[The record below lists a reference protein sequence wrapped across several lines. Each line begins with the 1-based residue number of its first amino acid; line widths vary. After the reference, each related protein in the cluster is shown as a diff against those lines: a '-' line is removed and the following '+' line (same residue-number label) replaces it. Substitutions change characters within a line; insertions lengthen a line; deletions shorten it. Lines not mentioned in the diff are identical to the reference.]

1 MADYDRYDSR
11 TLDRDRSRSSFRN
24 DDRSERGESS
34 IFNFGRNDDR
44 HDRDRDRNIGRDEW
58 RGGRQSEGY
67 GGAGGR
73 GGYSG
78 RGASGL
84 GAGAAETRGSDSSHR
99 NRERGGD
106 NERYYGPDA
115 EREGIARD
123 ETGHLIASN
132 KVEGTAVYGR
142 DGERLGDIYNFMV
155 DKRSGH
161 VEYAVMS
168 YGGFLGMGMRY
179 YPLPWD
185 MLTYDTRQG
194 GYRVQLT
201 ERDLENAPS
210 FDRNSEPRYDRGYS
224 GRVHDYYGIRY

>member
-11 TLDRDRSRSSFRN
+11 TLNRDRMRGSTRY
-24 DDRSERGESS
+24 DDRQDRGDRGESS
-34 IFNFGRNDDR
+34 IFNFGR
-44 HDRDRDRNIGRDEW
+44 DRDRDGDRDRFGGN
-58 RGGRQSEGY
+58 RGM
-67 GGAGGR
+67 
-73 GGYSG
+73 
-78 RGASGL
+78 
-84 GAGAAETRGSDSSHR
+84 GAGAASYRSRERSGGSD
-99 NRERGGD
+99 
-106 NERYYGPDA
+106 RYYGPDD
-115 EREGIARD
+115 EREGLARD

-155 DKRSGH
+155 DKHSGH

-168 YGGFLGMGMRY
+168 YGGFLGMGVRY

-185 MLTYDTRQG
+185 MLSYDTRQG
-194 GYRVQLT
+194 GYRVQLS

-210 FDRNSEPRYDRGYS
+210 FDRNSEPRYDRSYS

>member
-11 TLDRDRSRSSFRN
+11 TLDRDRTRGSNRYEDRHGRG
-24 DDRSERGESS
+24 DDS
-34 IFNFGRNDDR
+34 IFNFGGG
-44 HDRDRDRNIGRDEW
+44 RDRDRNRDRDPDRDRFGGN
-58 RGGRQSEGY
+58 RGM
-67 GGAGGR
+67 
-73 GGYSG
+73 
-78 RGASGL
+78 
-84 GAGAAETRGSDSSHR
+84 GAGAASYRS
-99 NRERGGD
+99 RERSGGTD
-106 NERYYGPDA
+106 RNFGPDDD
-115 EREGIARD
+115 REGLARD

-185 MLTYDTRQG
+185 MLSYDTRQG

-201 ERDLENAPS
+201 ERDLESAPS
-210 FDRNSEPRYDRGYS
+210 FDRNSEPRYDRSYS

>member
-11 TLDRDRSRSSFRN
+11 TLNRDRMRGSTRY
-24 DDRSERGESS
+24 DDRHERGESS
-34 IFNFGRNDDR
+34 IFNFGR
-44 HDRDRDRNIGRDEW
+44 DRDRDRDSDRDRFGGN
-58 RGGRQSEGY
+58 RGM
-67 GGAGGR
+67 
-73 GGYSG
+73 
-78 RGASGL
+78 
-84 GAGAAETRGSDSSHR
+84 GAGAASYRSRERSGGSD
-99 NRERGGD
+99 
-106 NERYYGPDA
+106 RYYGPDD
-115 EREGIARD
+115 EREGLARD

-185 MLTYDTRQG
+185 MLSYDTRQG
-194 GYRVQLT
+194 GYRVQLS

-210 FDRNSEPRYDRGYS
+210 FDRNSEPRYDRSYS

>member
-11 TLDRDRSRSSFRN
+11 TLDRDRTRGSNRYEDRQGRG
-24 DDRSERGESS
+24 DDS
-34 IFNFGRNDDR
+34 IFNFGGG
-44 HDRDRDRNIGRDEW
+44 RDRDRNRDRDPDRDRFGGN
-58 RGGRQSEGY
+58 RGM
-67 GGAGGR
+67 
-73 GGYSG
+73 
-78 RGASGL
+78 
-84 GAGAAETRGSDSSHR
+84 GAGAASYRS
-99 NRERGGD
+99 RERSGGTD
-106 NERYYGPDA
+106 RNFGPDD
-115 EREGIARD
+115 EREGLARD

-185 MLTYDTRQG
+185 MLSYDTRQG

-201 ERDLENAPS
+201 ERDLESAPS
-210 FDRNSEPRYDRGYS
+210 FDRNSEPRYDRSYS

>member
-11 TLDRDRSRSSFRN
+11 TLNRDQMRGSSRY
-24 DDRSERGESS
+24 DDRHDRGDRGESS
-34 IFNFGRNDDR
+34 IFNFGG
-44 HDRDRDRNIGRDEW
+44 DRDRDRDRDGDRNRLGSN
-58 RGGRQSEGY
+58 RGM
-67 GGAGGR
+67 
-73 GGYSG
+73 
-78 RGASGL
+78 
-84 GAGAAETRGSDSSHR
+84 GAGAAGYRSREHSGSD
-99 NRERGGD
+99 
-106 NERYYGPDA
+106 RYYGPDD
-115 EREGIARD
+115 EREGLARD

-142 DGERLGDIYNFMV
+142 NGERLGDIYNFMV

-185 MLTYDTRQG
+185 MLSYDTRQG
-194 GYRVQLT
+194 GYRVQLS

-210 FDRNSEPRYDRGYS
+210 FDRNSEPRYDRSYS

>member
-11 TLDRDRSRSSFRN
+11 TLDRDRTRGSIGRDSRN
-24 DDRSERGESS
+24 DRGDSS
-34 IFNFGRNDDR
+34 IFNFGRDR
-44 HDRDRDRNIGRDEW
+44 DSDRERGGDRDRDRFGGN
-58 RGGRQSEGY
+58 RGV
-67 GGAGGR
+67 
-73 GGYSG
+73 
-78 RGASGL
+78 
-84 GAGAAETRGSDSSHR
+84 GAGAASYRD
-99 NRERGGD
+99 RERSGD
-106 NERYYGPDA
+106 SDRYYGPDD
-115 EREGIARD
+115 EREGLARD

-142 DGERLGDIYNFMV
+142 NGERLGDIYNFMV

-161 VEYAVMS
+161 VEYVVMS

-210 FDRNSEPRYDRGYS
+210 FDRNSEPRYDRSYS